1 MHNDES
7 GSILNALG
15 VGSPA
20 CNKIA
25 FAIKSRH
32 DRAHWCEIYFDRIV
46 VKTKVCDGS
55 FRRLCGDNRGLEV
68 LDIVTRERSVR
79 AATKYNT
86 E

>member
-7 GSILNALG
+7 GPVLNALG

-20 CNKIA
+20 SDKFA
-25 FAIKSRH
+25 FAIESRH
-32 DRAHWCEIYFDRIV
+32 DCAHWCEIYFDRIV
-46 VKTKVCDGS
+46 VKAKVCDGA
-55 FRRLCGDNRGLEV
+55 FRRNSRDNRGLEV